1 MAKQAHVILDFSMC
15 MQGGINLCHA
25 RTCWVT
31 KACTS
36 KSQNMHMNN
45 AQITITYHAGLHYVD
60 DKCGLDICLINATLR
75 ARGRAERQWGIKLG
89 NARPCCVIKA
99 CKSKWQKM
107 HLDNA
112 QLTNIYPAGLECVYG
127 KCGLNNFVFKKYNK
141 VQPHLTQHTITTQPP
156 SIPHHTPT

>member
-1 MAKQAHVILDFSMC
+1 MHIQVANYAYEQCTDHNHIP
-15 MQGGINLCHA
+15 
-25 RTCWVT
+25 CWT
-31 KACTS
+31 
-36 KSQNMHMNN
+36 
-45 AQITITYHAGLHYVD
+45 TI
-60 DKCGLDICLINATLR
+60 CGWQMRFGSFFLINVILR

-99 CKSKWQKM
+99 CKCKWQKM

-112 QLTNIYPAGLECVYG
+112 QLTSIYPAGLECVYG
-127 KCGLNNFVFKKYNK
+127 KCGLNNFVFLKKYNK